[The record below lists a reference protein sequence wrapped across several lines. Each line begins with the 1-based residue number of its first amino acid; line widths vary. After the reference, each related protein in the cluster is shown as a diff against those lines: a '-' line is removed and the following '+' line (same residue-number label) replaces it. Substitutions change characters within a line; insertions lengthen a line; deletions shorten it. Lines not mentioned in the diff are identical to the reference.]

1 MKNIYNRIFT
11 RFYRKSVKFN
21 LQLNR
26 ELKEIIFGLML
37 GDLFSEK
44 KMTIVTQDYNLNNL
58 LRIRNIF
65 YIYFKF

>member
-37 GDLFSEK
+37 GDLFAK
-44 KMTIVTQDYNLNNL
+44 K
-58 LRIRNIF
+58 
-65 YIYFKF
+65 K

>member
-37 GDLFSEK
+37 GDLFAK
-44 KMTIVTQDYNLNNL
+44 KKNDNCNTRLQFKQSIKNKE
-58 LRIRNIF
+58 
-65 YIYFKF
+65 YILHLF